1 MFSDGHQQS
10 VLMMLVVNS
19 ETIITTSMGT
29 LMMTMMMMMM
39 LVVNSFITTS
49 VGTFSKESSPGVDAA
64 RLKCLSD
71 SRYDQVVLCCTVSC
85 SVVF

>member
-10 VLMMLVVNS
+10 AL
-19 ETIITTSMGT
+19 
-29 LMMTMMMMMM
+29 MM

-64 RLKCLSD
+64 GLKCLSD
-71 SRYDQVVLCCTVSC
+71 SRYDQVVLCCTVLC
-85 SVVF
+85 CLVLC